1 METVPR
7 IALAYVVIMIGFRI
21 MGKRELSQLSPFELV
36 TLLLIPE
43 IFAQAIIG
51 EDFSMTNA
59 VVAFTTLLALV
70 FVTSVMAHRSRRF
83 GTILEA
89 QPSVLVAHGE
99 LVETNLNRER
109 ITPDELY
116 SELRMSGLE
125 DLSLV
130 KWAILESD
138 GNISVVRADGQAA
151 ERPAPSGPIT

>member
-1 METVPR
+1 METVLR
-7 IALAYVVIMIGFRI
+7 IVLAYAAIMIGFRI
-21 MGKRELSQLSPFELV
+21 MGKRELSQLSPFELA

-43 IFAQAIIG
+43 IFSQAIVG

-59 VVAFTTLLALV
+59 LVAFTTLLSVV
-70 FVTSVMAHRSRRF
+70 FVTSVFAHRSRRF
-83 GTILEA
+83 GAILEA
-89 QPSVLVAHGE
+89 QPSVLVAHGT

-125 DLSLV
+125 DLSKV

-138 GNISVVRADGQAA
+138 GKISVIRMDEGHVARQS
-151 ERPAPSGPIT
+151 EKTPTL